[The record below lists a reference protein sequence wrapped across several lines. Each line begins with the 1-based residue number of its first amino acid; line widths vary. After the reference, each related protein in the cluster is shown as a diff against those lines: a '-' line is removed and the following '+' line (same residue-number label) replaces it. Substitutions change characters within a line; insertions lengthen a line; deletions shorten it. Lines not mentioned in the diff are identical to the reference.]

1 MITFYS
7 LRPCV
12 SGAKFPVLPAV
23 DPVSEP
29 DGAHGV
35 IVAEILPVKADST
48 DLFLRAS
55 EPVFAERVIDGVREA
70 GQLITLD
77 VPNSF
82 PILPIRT
89 DGPYVVWLA
98 MVRDSSNP

>member
-1 MITFYS
+1 M
-7 LRPCV
+7 
-12 SGAKFPVLPAV
+12 
-23 DPVSEP
+23 
-29 DGAHGV
+29 
-35 IVAEILPVKADST
+35 KADST

-55 EPVFAERVIDGVREA
+55 EPVFAERVIDGVREKA

-98 MVRDSSNP
+98 IVRDSSNP